1 MALIACPNCG
11 KNVSDKA
18 ATCPGCG
25 LDFHPEKEQVI
36 NTTVICQECGAEYD
50 KELVSCP
57 NCGCPAPK
65 DEPIPEPDIPQKVE
79 VTRVSI
85 SEASKSKLKKTG
97 ILCTGLAVIVIIVII
112 GFFIKNQQS
121 VATYKENLET
131 VCGTMLNG
139 ASKAES
145 AGNLIKSVWYNAI
158 HEEDDYKTDKYTKDK
173 YGYFVDDFNAALGNL
188 FSDSSFASQI
198 TFIEDNQK
206 AVNDLMKK
214 LASPPKEYTEAY
226 SALSTYYDAYIELT
240 NLATNPSGSYNSF
253 SSSFNAADTAVYNA
267 YQKMKLYLE

>member
-25 LDFHPEKEQVI
+25 LDLCPEKEQVI
-36 NTTVICQECGAEYD
+36 NTIVICQECGVEYD

-97 ILCTGLAVIVIIVII
+97 ILCTGFAVIVIIVII
-112 GFFIKNQQS
+112 GFFIKNQHS

-158 HEEDDYKTDKYTKDK
+158 HEEDDYETDKYTKDK
-173 YGYFVDDFNAALGNL
+173 YGYFVDDFNTALGNL

-198 TFIEDNQK
+198 TSIEENQK

-214 LASPPKEYTEAY
+214 LASPPKEHTEAY

-240 NLATNPSGSYNSF
+240 NLATNPSGSYTSF
-253 SSSFNAADTAVYNA
+253 SSNFNTADTAVYNA